1 MVVFYGLILLD
12 IIGLFDSLNNL
23 VMVWIE
29 PDNSTDLHL
38 DNSTDLHLDNST
50 DLTDEESDFSEI
62 LPNNSSDIDYDL
74 EYEANSKF
82 AKIAMFAGNII
93 KEN

>member
-38 DNSTDLHLDNST
+38 DNSTDL
-50 DLTDEESDFSEI
+50 TDEESDFSEI
-62 LPNNSSDIDYDL
+62 LPNNSSDIDYEL